1 MPAHLILLILICG
14 LTAQAW
20 ARVSERAYKT
30 VDLSHLRQIG
40 QASQIYANDHDGHFP
55 EATSAWD
62 YARLLAE
69 HAGFDYA
76 KGWQSPVD
84 PAYDET
90 LSANVQ
96 SLLLPGDAKDERRF
110 NPAFL
115 QIKPVFAVAL
125 GKITTADPATTPI
138 AWTRGL
144 QPDGTW
150 AAHSPYGNRGGHIL
164 FLSGKVQ
171 FFRNLTTDSGHL
183 TRHDG
188 SGPTTNILEALPP
201 GTRIGEYTPTPEE
214 QAAWST
220 QRRITDPIPWYRQ
233 PLTGGIAAIWTPSV
247 LIGVVR
253 KIRGQPIT
261 RRLVYWPAIL
271 SVILLFLL
279 SISLC

>member
-1 MPAHLILLILICG
+1 MA
-14 LTAQAW
+14 
-20 ARVSERAYKT
+20 
-30 VDLSHLRQIG
+30 VDQSNLKQIG
-40 QASQIYANDHDGHFP
+40 LASLIYADENGNRLP
-55 EATSAWD
+55 SASSVWD
-62 YARLLAE
+62 YAFILARAE
-69 HAGFDYA
+69 LIN
-76 KGWQSPVD
+76 D
-84 PAYDET
+84 PAFW
-90 LSANVQ
+90 LSQIDPAGEATPYADRILDPDKPDQ
-96 SLLLPGDAKDERRF
+96 L
-110 NPAFL
+110 NPALL

-171 FFRNLTTDSGHL
+171 FFRNLTTDGGQL

-188 SGPTTNILEALPP
+188 SGPTANILEALPP
-201 GTRIGEYTPTPEE
+201 GARIGEYTPTPEE

-233 PLTGGIAAIWTPSV
+233 PLTWVITAIWTPSV

-253 KIRGQPIT
+253 KMRGQPIT
-261 RRLVYWPAIL
+261 KRLIYWPVIL
-271 SVILLFLL
+271 SVMLFLFL